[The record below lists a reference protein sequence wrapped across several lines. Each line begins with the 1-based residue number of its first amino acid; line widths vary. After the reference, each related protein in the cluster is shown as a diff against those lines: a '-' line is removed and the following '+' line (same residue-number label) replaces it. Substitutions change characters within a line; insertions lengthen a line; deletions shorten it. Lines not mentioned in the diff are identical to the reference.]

1 MRTLLTDTRLLAAA
15 AALALAGC
23 VSIPLP
29 PAGDHVGEY
38 GRLEIMVR
46 YVPNL
51 STAWS
56 YLTGDQPKP
65 TSSK

>member
-1 MRTLLTDTRLLAAA
+1 MAILLLLP
-15 AALALAGC
+15 GC

-56 YLTGDQPKP
+56 YLRGEQPKP